1 MRKLNEYI
9 IRNWLL
15 SRMAAQEFY
24 FKSPFEIKEEYTI
37 MKSILCLALVPLE
50 LLFVFAYARIFGS
63 LGNYT
68 WQIIIIV
75 VLINILISNL
85 IINKAKNNPII
96 GDTVSYYHQ
105 SDYSERK
112 KLYSFRN
119 IAYIVFLTALL
130 PWLIM
135 FLGILVICLIFPR

>member
-24 FKSPFEIKEEYTI
+24 FKSPFEIEEEYTI
-37 MKSILCLALVPLE
+37 MKSVLCLALVPLE

-68 WQIIIIV
+68 WQIIIIA

-85 IINKAKNNPII
+85 IINKAKNNGTPAKSC
-96 GDTVSYYHQ
+96 V
-105 SDYSERK
+105 
-112 KLYSFRN
+112 
-119 IAYIVFLTALL
+119 
-130 PWLIM
+130 
-135 FLGILVICLIFPR
+135 